1 VNHLTFKSLMKL
13 IENSP
18 LDENSRV
25 KYVRHKDKKRF
36 LELSEHIV
44 PNISELEDYQSEQR
58 KDVFKNLDYIISFIG
73 FEGRKSLFWGVF
85 KVHSGRYNLEKDQY
99 EYDLEEMPQFNAL
112 KFRLVID
119 WGDAERSW
127 HQHYHNADKKVI
139 ELYSDQPMEKFPGYE
154 HIHLSWN
161 QLKYVI
167 DKESWKIALQNQ
179 KAVYLITDISNGKM
193 YVGSAYGENMLLN
206 RWQNYIKSGHGG
218 NIQLEK
224 LSREYIENN
233 FKFSILDIF
242 KSTTDDQVILNRES
256 WWKNTL
262 LTRTFGYNAN

>member
-1 VNHLTFKSLMKL
+1 MNHLTFKSLMKL

-99 EYDLEEMPQFNAL
+99 EYDLEEMHQFNAL
-112 KFRLVID
+112 K
-119 WGDAERSW
+119 
-127 HQHYHNADKKVI
+127 
-139 ELYSDQPMEKFPGYE
+139 
-154 HIHLSWN
+154 
-161 QLKYVI
+161 LK
-167 DKESWKIALQNQ
+167 
-179 KAVYLITDISNGKM
+179 
-193 YVGSAYGENMLLN
+193 
-206 RWQNYIKSGHGG
+206 
-218 NIQLEK
+218 
-224 LSREYIENN
+224 
-233 FKFSILDIF
+233 
-242 KSTTDDQVILNRES
+242 
-256 WWKNTL
+256 
-262 LTRTFGYNAN
+262 